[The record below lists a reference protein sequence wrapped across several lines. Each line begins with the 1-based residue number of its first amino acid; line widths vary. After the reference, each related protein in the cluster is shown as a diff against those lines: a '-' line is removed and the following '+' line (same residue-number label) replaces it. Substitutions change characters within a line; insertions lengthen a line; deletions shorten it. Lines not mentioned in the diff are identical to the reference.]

1 MGALERLPAPLRE
14 LCVCLS
20 LVDTTMEAGGAYDSA
35 MPLTSTPTNIVIVAA
50 PGELHLTV
58 VNRDN
63 GEKLLHS
70 EDYDSISNRN
80 RAARDLKK
88 LTGWPTVDHA

>member
-1 MGALERLPAPLRE
+1 MPA
-14 LCVCLS
+14 
-20 LVDTTMEAGGAYDSA
+20 
-35 MPLTSTPTNIVIVAA
+35 PTNIVIVME
-50 PGELHLTV
+50 PGELHFSV

-63 GEKLLHS
+63 YETLLHS

-88 LTGWPTVDHA
+88 ITGWPTVDHA